1 MTLASDA
8 ARTPEP
14 ECPEAAGP
22 PGTDVTVSEAEAA
35 AGASEAGAS
44 EAGASEIGAAGAV
57 VAPRPASPATQAA
70 WARDAAIVASI
81 LRLVAERGPSRSI
94 CPSEAAR
101 EVAQAEGRADWHLLM
116 GNVRRIAGLL
126 QAEGRVEILRKGRPA
141 AADVRGVIRL
151 RQPDAGV
158 SPAASSSPDPVAAP
172 EDGGMADDGAGGSA

>member
-22 PGTDVTVSEAEAA
+22 PGTDVTVSGAEAA
-35 AGASEAGAS
+35 AVASEAGAS
-44 EAGASEIGAAGAV
+44 ETGATAAV
-57 VAPRPASPATQAA
+57 VAPRPASPAMQAA

-94 CPSEAAR
+94 CASEAAR

-151 RQPDAGV
+151 RQPDARV